1 MVSPRLTRSL
11 GSAGQTRPSFAM
23 SIESPSAKRAL
34 RAELRAARDAL
45 PPRQRQDCVHR
56 ANSHLESCTPWGE
69 ARTIAGYLPHQ
80 SEFDPLT
87 MMQDA
92 LARGVRV
99 VCPRVVGKTLS
110 FHEWQPGDPT
120 ETTIGGVRQP
130 ADSGP
135 VISAEEINLFIT
147 PLLGVGKDGIRL
159 GYGGGFYDR
168 LFAHAGGFRL
178 GVGYAM
184 QKVGGWET
192 EAHDQKLDA
201 FLSEEGLTVF
211 T

>member
-1 MVSPRLTRSL
+1 MALRRLNSSR
-11 GSAGQTRPSFAM
+11 GSAGQTQRPFAM
-23 SIESPSAKRAL
+23 SIEAPSAKRAL

-45 PPRQRQDCVHR
+45 PLRQRQDCVRR
-56 ANSHLESCTPWGE
+56 ANLHLESCIPWGE
-69 ARTIAGYLPHQ
+69 AHTIAGYLPHQ
-80 SEFDPLT
+80 SEFDPLA

-120 ETTIGGVRQP
+120 ETTIGGVNQP
-130 ADSGP
+130 ADRGS

-147 PLLGVGKDGIRL
+147 PLLGVGKDGVRL

-168 LFAHAGGFRL
+168 LFAQAGGFRL
-178 GVGYAM
+178 GVGYTM
-184 QKVGGWET
+184 QRVNRCET
-192 EAHDQKLDA
+192 EAHDQKLNA

>member
-1 MVSPRLTRSL
+1 MASPWLSIPAVSASQNQPL
-11 GSAGQTRPSFAM
+11 FAM
-23 SIESPSAKRAL
+23 SVESSSSKRAL

-45 PPRQRQDCVHR
+45 PPRQRQDCVRR
-56 ANSHLESCTPWGE
+56 ATLHLESCTPWDE
-69 ARTIAGYLPHQ
+69 ACTIAGYLPHQ

-99 VCPRVVGKTLS
+99 VCPRVVGETLS

-120 ETTIGGVRQP
+120 ETTIGGVSQP
-130 ADSGP
+130 TDRGS

-168 LFAHAGGFRL
+168 LFAQAGGFRL

-184 QKVGGWET
+184 QQVDRWET